1 MENKLLV
8 TQALDERR
16 LLKKKIHDKI
26 EKASFVDIIRRNEEQ
41 VSEKR
46 IPRQDF
52 HKEAES
58 AYQQINDLITR
69 YTRLD
74 AAIIQSNAN
83 TWIDTSYGRLSV
95 AAAISLRD
103 RLAEDHDFGYENKD
117 FYVHLYDKMK
127 KEYTQ
132 RVEKI
137 ETKNKALAQTAE
149 NMRLSILGK
158 DTKTRE
164 EKPLEVVEAYVKENT
179 SELAD
184 PLDIRRKMEE
194 LKERR
199 DILLTELDTQ
209 IKVSNATVFVT
220 V

>member
-158 DTKTRE
+158 DTKIRE

>member
-103 RLAEDHDFGYENKD
+103 RLAEDRDFGYENKD

-199 DILLTELDTQ
+199 DTLLTELDTQ
-209 IKVSNATVFVT
+209 IKVSNATVFIT

>member
-158 DTKTRE
+158 DTKIRE

-209 IKVSNATVFVT
+209 IKVSNATVFIT

>member
-127 KEYTQ
+127 KEYIQ

-158 DTKTRE
+158 DTKIRE

-199 DILLTELDTQ
+199 DTLLTELDTQ

>member
-69 YTRLD
+69 YTRLY

-199 DILLTELDTQ
+199 DTLLTELDTQ
-209 IKVSNATVFVT
+209 IKVSNATVFIT

>member
-199 DILLTELDTQ
+199 DTLLTELDTQ

>member
-209 IKVSNATVFVT
+209 IKVSNATVFIT

>member
-199 DILLTELDTQ
+199 DTLLTELDTQ
-209 IKVSNATVFVT
+209 IKVSNATVFIT